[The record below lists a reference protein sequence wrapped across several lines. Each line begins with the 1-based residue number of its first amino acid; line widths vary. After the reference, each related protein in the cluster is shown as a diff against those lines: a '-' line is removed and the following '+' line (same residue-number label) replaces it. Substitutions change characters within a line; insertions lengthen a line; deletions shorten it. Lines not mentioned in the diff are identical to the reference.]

1 MPLGPVLSPFHEVFF
16 RGGTCSVSP
25 KVPSPPSRARSQ
37 PQGPQH
43 LQRRTQGEGRAEGC
57 RRGTGS
63 PRGGAAAP
71 ALVLALIGKLEPG
84 TLAQAAAY
92 ISQLLSLAAGAS
104 APAWKRARGGPRPL
118 VPGGASAPL
127 CRPPRQS
134 GMGCVARDRFTLMW
148 VVLDPY
154 GSAWAPRVS
163 AVLASL
169 GVIPCVPGDAGAAC
183 RQVLLVL
190 GQSEGQED
198 DCWGI

>member
-1 MPLGPVLSPFHEVFF
+1 M
-16 RGGTCSVSP
+16 SP

-43 LQRRTQGEGRAEGC
+43 LQRGTRGEGRAEGC
-57 RRGTGS
+57 PRGTGS

-104 APAWKRARGGPRPL
+104 APAWKRAWGGPWPP

-127 CRPPRQS
+127 RRPPQQS
-134 GMGCVARDRFTLMW
+134 RMGCVARDRFTLIW
-148 VVLDPY
+148 VFLDPY
-154 GSAWAPRVS
+154 GSVWVPHVS

-169 GVIPCVPGDAGAAC
+169 GVVPCAPRDAGAAC
-183 RQVLLVL
+183 CWVLLVL
-190 GQSEGQED
+190 GQSEGLED
-198 DCWGI
+198 DCSSSPDLGTKIPLSRSHRLSPAA